1 MTNISHADDEIRI
14 PRTLWLAEGLSLRE
28 KALLADIGAADPAL
42 GYRATNTQI
51 GRLIGVRERQ
61 VRECLND
68 VRKKGFISTR
78 VNPDQSRV
86 IKTTAKLA
94 KLMKGRAK
102 RSGR

>member
-1 MTNISHADDEIRI
+1 MTNILHAADEIRI

-28 KALLADIGAADPAL
+28 KALLAEIGTADPAL

-51 GRLIGVRERQ
+51 GALIGVRR
-61 VRECLND
+61 RHAGDCLND
-68 VRKKGFISTR
+68 VRRKGFVTMR

-94 KLMKGRAK
+94 KLLKGRAK